1 MVSKNFMI
9 TVLQHDAVE
18 HAKRCHE
25 DFKRYYWINRDKLNF
40 IYMIDVISDEN
51 WERLF
56 NIIYNVKDVEGLRKY
71 LAEYALV
78 LEDSKEEK

>member
-9 TVLQHDAVE
+9 NLLQYDAVE
-18 HAKRCHE
+18 HANRCHE
-25 DFKRYYWINRDKLNF
+25 DFERYYWINRDKLNF

-56 NIIYNVKDVEGLRKY
+56 NMLYNVKDVEGLRKY

-78 LEDSKEEK
+78 LEDSREEK